1 MHLAE
6 ELQKDGDLLVQES
19 LVEVICDTSFLIH
32 LATRKIKN
40 IDSVNTEIGQIQF
53 VVPSVV
59 LNELR
64 KLSKT
69 QKKKQDAVT
78 TLEFARNLKT
88 TEMSGKFAD
97 QAIIERVRK
106 RGGIIATLDSEL
118 KNKIKSLNGSVMS
131 FSSDKIVLES

>member
-1 MHLAE
+1 
-6 ELQKDGDLLVQES
+6 

-40 IDSVNTEIGQIQF
+40 VDSVNTEIGQIQF

-69 QKKKQDAVT
+69 QKKKQDAVQ
-78 TLEFARNLKT
+78 LLNLH
-88 TEMSGKFAD
+88 E
-97 QAIIERVRK
+97 
-106 RGGIIATLDSEL
+106 
-118 KNKIKSLNGSVMS
+118 N
-131 FSSDKIVLES
+131 

>member
-1 MHLAE
+1 
-6 ELQKDGDLLVQES
+6 

-40 IDSVNTEIGQIQF
+40 IDSVNAEIGQIQF

-78 TLEFARNLKT
+78 TLEFARKLKT

-97 QAIIERVRK
+97 QAIIDRVRK
-106 RGGIIATLDSEL
+106 RGGIIATLDKEL
-118 KNKIKSLNGSVMS
+118 KNKIKSLNGSIIS
-131 FSSDKIVLES
+131 FSNE

>member
-1 MHLAE
+1 
-6 ELQKDGDLLVQES
+6 

-32 LATRKIKN
+32 LSTRKIKN
-40 IDSVNTEIGQIQF
+40 IDSVNAEIGQIQF
-53 VVPSVV
+53 VVPSAV

-69 QKKKQDAVT
+69 QKKKQDAIT

-106 RGGIIATLDSEL
+106 RGGMIATVDNEL
-118 KNKIKSLNGSVMS
+118 KNKIKGLGGSVMS

>member
-1 MHLAE
+1 M
-6 ELQKDGDLLVQES
+6 
-19 LVEVICDTSFLIH
+19 VEVICDTSFLIH

-53 VVPSVV
+53 VVPSAV
-59 LNELR
+59 LNELK
-64 KLSKT
+64 KLSKS
-69 QKKKQDAVT
+69 QNKKQDAIT
-78 TLEFARNLKT
+78 TLEFARSLKT

-106 RGGIIATLDSEL
+106 RGGIIATIDNEL
-118 KNKIKSLNGSVMS
+118 KNKIKKLGGSVMS

>member
-1 MHLAE
+1 M
-6 ELQKDGDLLVQES
+6 
-19 LVEVICDTSFLIH
+19 VEVICDTSFLIH

-40 IDSVNTEIGQIQF
+40 VDSVNTEIGQIEF

-118 KNKIKSLNGSVMS
+118 KNKIKNSGGSIMS
-131 FSSDKIVLES
+131 VSNDKIVLES